1 MRRDLGGTV
10 ITPRWQPRSCFTG
23 SCAAEGLR
31 AGHNGWGR
39 PLTSSNPRR
48 KERAC
53 LVPYPGSSRRQ
64 RLSSERTCVRCGRT
78 RLVGRATTTS
88 HPATGCAGERK
99 RRAPAGQHQ
108 TQYTLARAIFE
119 NPQSALFGRPEQVG
133 APRQKRRR
141 LRDHVYQHHA
151 SLSILQ
157 QHPIRLRSSL
167 IIRDEFWI
175 RTCPRC
181 SASR

>member
-1 MRRDLGGTV
+1 MGRGTWPSAVPEALLRVRRDLGGTV

-39 PLTSSNPRR
+39 PLTSSNPRG

-64 RLSSERTCVRCGRT
+64 RLPSERTCVRCRRT

-119 NPQSALFGRPEQVG
+119 NPQFALFGRPEQVPHDKKYLKNTTFAG
-133 APRQKRRR
+133 
-141 LRDHVYQHHA
+141 
-151 SLSILQ
+151 SLSAITRACLFYGSI
-157 QHPIRLRSSL
+157 PFACVVR
-167 IIRDEFWI
+167 
-175 RTCPRC
+175 
-181 SASR
+181 